1 MEKAAGSRFTRD
13 GVEAEPRRR
22 TGHLRRSCETCR
34 RSKVRCIPKA
44 DNSNAFSLCERCSVN
59 GTTCIFERAIARPR
73 QSKSMPKSKRKVV
86 EEKIDGLVTLI
97 SSISAKSAARDFQS
111 PQNVDSAT
119 SLVASGSPECTTLS
133 PTTRQDVVAKGFLT
147 TDEAKQLLADFA
159 AASEEFSPVLL
170 PSEASLDYLR
180 LERPC
185 LLLGI
190 LTACARDHLQTRLEI
205 EFRKMLAD
213 RVIVNAEKNLD
224 LLQGLLVYLTWN
236 HLYFNPA
243 KEQIYQ
249 LSQMATTMAVE
260 LKLPPD
266 DSIKDILIQQR
277 GTFDE
282 NGQYYYIIEKMR
294 TFVACYYVDSCIS
307 LAMRKPTHFKY
318 CRTVADCCILLP
330 YVSLTALDEI
340 LSCFVQLQGLA
351 EEVDQLFQYNNIRWL
366 EIADYMQI
374 QVMMNKFKEK
384 LDELCKNFPPDA
396 KANSLIK
403 RKCLYIQ
410 MYIQEVGLHSPP
422 NHEVN
427 IDFGT
432 MCCSWCSS
440 LPRLNIVI
448 SCIRAA
454 QNYINEYVFLS
465 PHSLRSTVLFQ
476 ESELLYAILVLAAAT
491 LGGVN
496 VSEPGQ
502 LRELADISP
511 YLIAL
516 RDKMVTMGTTTDH
529 GQDRRDYFWKMTQ
542 FFKHCLNWKS
552 QDADNQVPCLGTC
565 SSSGDDSMSFVR
577 ILENIPTEEVIQKD
591 TMLNLLDM
599 SWIMSVSEF

>member
-1 MEKAAGSRFTRD
+1 
-13 GVEAEPRRR
+13 
-22 TGHLRRSCETCR
+22 
-34 RSKVRCIPKA
+34 
-44 DNSNAFSLCERCSVN
+44 
-59 GTTCIFERAIARPR
+59 
-73 QSKSMPKSKRKVV
+73 MPKSKRKVV

-97 SSISAKSAARDFQS
+97 ASISAKSAATGVQS
-111 PQNVDSAT
+111 PTNIDSAT
-119 SLVASGSPECTTLS
+119 SLVASSSPECTILS
-133 PTTRQDVVAKGFLT
+133 PTARQDVVAKGFLT

-159 AASEEFSPVLL
+159 AVSEEFSPVLL
-170 PSEASLDYLR
+170 PPEASLDYLR

-185 LLLGI
+185 LLLAI
-190 LTACARDHLQTRLEI
+190 LAACARDHLQARLEI

-213 RVIVNAEKNLD
+213 RVIMNAEKNLD

-249 LSQMATTMAVE
+249 LSQMAITMAAE

-266 DSIKDILIQQR
+266 DSVKDILIQQR
-277 GTFDE
+277 GTFDKY
-282 NGQYYYIIEKMR
+282 GQYYFIIEKMR

-330 YVSLTALDEI
+330 YVSLTAYDKI

-366 EIADYMQI
+366 GAVDHVQI

-384 LDELCKNFPPDA
+384 LDELVKSFPHEA
-396 KANSLIK
+396 KANSLIQ

-410 MYIQEVGLHSPP
+410 IYIQEVGLHSPP
-422 NHEVN
+422 HHDIN
-427 IDFGT
+427 IDFAT
-432 MCCSWCSS
+432 TCCSWCSS
-440 LPRLNIVI
+440 LPRLNIAI

-454 QNYINEYVFLS
+454 QSYINEYGCLS
-465 PHSLRSTVLFQ
+465 PQSLRTTVLFQ

-491 LGGVN
+491 LGAVT
-496 VSEPGQ
+496 VIEPGE
-502 LRELADISP
+502 LRELADIST

-516 RDKMVTMGTTTDH
+516 RDKMMTMGTMTDH
-529 GQDRRDYFWKMTQ
+529 GQDRRDYFWKMAQ

-552 QDADNQVPCLGTC
+552 QDGSNQAPCLGTC
-565 SSSGDDSMSFVR
+565 SSSSDDSMSFLR

-591 TMLNLLDM
+591 TMFNLLDM
-599 SWIMSVSEF
+599 SWIMSATEF